1 MMWNTQKL
9 ITNWIDNE
17 VKEETQNEF
26 DVTTQSD
33 RVEFDAIN

>member
-17 VKEETQNEF
+17 VKEETQNES